1 MTEKQKLELIKEKYP
16 NYKDVFSQSEL
27 DGLLIE
33 LDDPEKLTLFRER
46 GVTEILGGAAL
57 GGLGAGAAK
66 GAQLIKE
73 KGPKIAKAT
82 AEYAK
87 AKLARPAKTDTVLT
101 TTQKAKKIAKKT
113 GKYAVL
119 GAGAAWIMNTFG
131 GDDEAEQEAISNQ
144 QTQQS
149 LQTLG
154 DVLTTAQQAG
164 VDPNLVL
171 EMPMVQKMIKNPGL
185 DVNAAFNNSGVLGA
199 GVYVGGEKPQVRRRK
214 LTTYEEEGTIP
225 LSDWKRQFPIGNP
238 TELAKWKKTLVDA
251 GVVGADAGVK
261 DLQTQW
267 ETWGQLSLESNRA
280 GQKLTPYQLLDI
292 QRGLWGGG
300 GGGPSYQVQ
309 LMKEENSKAL
319 FKQGI
324 EALTGRI
331 VDDAQ
336 AEEFAKLVKKK
347 QLKTPTKTETKTVG
361 GKRVSVTTPGFGE
374 AEAAALIKERAQED
388 PMFAEFQTANVFGS
402 ALEKALGVRG

>member
-57 GGLGAGAAK
+57 GGLGAGAVK
-66 GAQLIKE
+66 GAQAV
-73 KGPKIAKAT
+73 KGLAKAVT
-82 AEYAK
+82 SRK
-87 AKLARPAKTDTVLT
+87 AKTDVTETVLT
-101 TTQKAKKIAKKT
+101 KGQKAKKIAKKT
-113 GKYAVL
+113 GKYGVI
-119 GAGAAWIMNTFG
+119 GAGAATILNMFG

-144 QTQQS
+144 QAQQAI
-149 LQTLG
+149 QTLG
-154 DVLTTAQQAG
+154 DVLTTAEQAG
-164 VDPNLVL
+164 VDPNAVL
-171 EMPMVQKMIKNPGL
+171 EMPMVQQLLKNSKIN
-185 DVNAAFNNSGVLGA
+185 VNAAFNNSGVLGA
-199 GVYVGGEKPQVRRRK
+199 GVYVGNEKPQVRRRK

>member
-57 GGLGAGAAK
+57 GGLGAGAVK
-66 GAQLIKE
+66 GAQAV
-73 KGPKIAKAT
+73 KGLAKAVT
-82 AEYAK
+82 SRK
-87 AKLARPAKTDTVLT
+87 AKTDVTETVLT
-101 TTQKAKKIAKKT
+101 KGQKAKKIAKKT
-113 GKYAVL
+113 GKYGVI
-119 GAGAAWIMNTFG
+119 GAGAATILNMFG
-131 GDDEAEQEAISNQ
+131 GDDEAEQEAINNQ
-144 QTQQS
+144 QTQQT

-154 DVLTTAQQAG
+154 DVITIASQAG
-164 VDPNLVL
+164 VDPNAVL
-171 EMPMVQKMIKNPGL
+171 EMPMVQQVIKNPGL
-185 DVNAAFNNSGVLGA
+185 DINAAFNDSGILGA
-199 GVYVGGEKPQVRRRK
+199 GVYVGGETQVRRRK
-214 LTTYEEEGTIP
+214 PTAREQGTIP
-225 LSDWKRQFPIGNP
+225 LSDWKKQFPIGNP
-238 TELAKWKKTLVDA
+238 AELTKWKKTLVDA

>member
-1 MTEKQKLELIKEKYP
+1 MTEKEKLELIKEKYP

-27 DGLLIE
+27 DSLVRE

-46 GVTEILGGAAL
+46 GVTQILGGAAL
-57 GGLGAGAAK
+57 GGLGAGAVK
-66 GAQLIKE
+66 GAQAV
-73 KGPKIAKAT
+73 KGLAKAVASRKTKT
-82 AEYAK
+82 AAAEGAETVVKKSSKTKK
-87 AKLARPAKTDTVLT
+87 AVKFGV
-101 TTQKAKKIAKKT
+101 
-113 GKYAVL
+113 
-119 GAGAAWIMNTFG
+119 AGAAVATGLNVIESLFG
-131 GDDEAEQEAISNQ
+131 NDEEQIAAQEESLQQ
-144 QTQQS
+144 QTDINTQMQFAQMQASGIDTEALLNTPAGQQ
-149 LQTLG
+149 LL
-154 DVLTTAQQAG
+154 
-164 VDPNLVL
+164 
-171 EMPMVQKMIKNPGL
+171 KNP
-185 DVNAAFNNSGVLGA
+185 NFNSKAIFGVGTTPVLGMS
-199 GVYVGGEKPQVRRRK
+199 GVYVGGETQVRRRK
-214 LTTYEEEGTIP
+214 PTPGESGMLSLTE
-225 LSDWKRQFPIGNP
+225 WKNQFPIANP
-238 TELAKWKKTLVDA
+238 TELNKWKKTLVDA
-251 GVVGADAGVK
+251 GVVGADAGLPELK
-261 DLQTQW
+261 KQW
-267 ETWGQLSLESNRA
+267 ENWGQESMNFSRL

-300 GGGPSYQVQ
+300 TGGPSYQVQ

-336 AEEFAKLVKKK
+336 AEEFAKLVTKK

-374 AEAAALIKERAQED
+374 SEAAALVKKRAQED

>member
-27 DGLLIE
+27 DNLVRE

-46 GVTEILGGAAL
+46 GVTQILGGAAL
-57 GGLGAGAAK
+57 GGLGAGAVK
-66 GAQLIKE
+66 GAQAV
-73 KGPKIAKAT
+73 KGLAKAV
-82 AEYAK
+82 ASRK
-87 AKLARPAKTDTVLT
+87 AKTAAAEGAETVVKKSSKTK
-101 TTQKAKKIAKKT
+101 KAVKFGI
-113 GKYAVL
+113 
-119 GAGAAWIMNTFG
+119 AGAAVATGLNVIESLFG
-131 GDDEAEQEAISNQ
+131 GDEEQVAAQEKALEEQTTMNTQLQFAQMQASGIDTQALLSTPAGQQILKNPNFNASAILGPGAISN
-144 QTQQS
+144 
-149 LQTLG
+149 LG
-154 DVLTTAQQAG
+154 
-164 VDPNLVL
+164 
-171 EMPMVQKMIKNPGL
+171 M
-185 DVNAAFNNSGVLGA
+185 A
-199 GVYVGGEKPQVRRRK
+199 GVYVGGETQVRRRK
-214 LTTYEEEGTIP
+214 PTLAEQGSISLTE
-225 LSDWKRQFPIGNP
+225 WKQQFPIANP
-238 TELAKWKKTLVDA
+238 TELNKWKNTLINA
-251 GVVGADAGVK
+251 GVVTADAGLTELK
-261 DLQTQW
+261 KQW
-267 ETWGQLSLESNRA
+267 EAWGEESMNFSRL

-324 EALTGRI
+324 EALTGKI

-336 AEEFAKLVKKK
+336 AEEFAKLVTKK

-361 GKRVSVTTPGFGE
+361 GKRVTVTTPGFGE
-374 AEAAALIKERAQED
+374 SEAAALIKERAQKD

>member
-1 MTEKQKLELIKEKYP
+1 MTEKEKLELIKEKYP

-27 DGLLIE
+27 DSLVRE

-46 GVTEILGGAAL
+46 GVTQILGGAAL
-57 GGLGAGAAK
+57 GGLGAGAVK
-66 GAQLIKE
+66 GAQAV
-73 KGPKIAKAT
+73 KGLVKAVASRKTKT
-82 AEYAK
+82 AAAEGAETVVKKSSKTKK
-87 AKLARPAKTDTVLT
+87 AVKFGV
-101 TTQKAKKIAKKT
+101 
-113 GKYAVL
+113 
-119 GAGAAWIMNTFG
+119 AGAAVATGLNVIESLFG
-131 GDDEAEQEAISNQ
+131 NDEEQIAAQEESLQQ
-144 QTQQS
+144 QTDINTQMQFAQMQASGIDTEALLNTPAGQQ
-149 LQTLG
+149 LL
-154 DVLTTAQQAG
+154 
-164 VDPNLVL
+164 
-171 EMPMVQKMIKNPGL
+171 KNP
-185 DVNAAFNNSGVLGA
+185 NFNSKAIFGVGTTPVLGMS
-199 GVYVGGEKPQVRRRK
+199 GVYVGGETQVRRRK
-214 LTTYEEEGTIP
+214 PTPGEAGMLSLTE
-225 LSDWKRQFPIGNP
+225 WKSQFPIANP
-238 TELAKWKKTLVDA
+238 TELNKWKKTLVDA
-251 GVVGADAGVK
+251 GVVGADAGLPELK
-261 DLQTQW
+261 KQW
-267 ETWGQLSLESNRA
+267 ENWGQESMNFSRL

-300 GGGPSYQVQ
+300 TGGPSYQVQ

-336 AEEFAKLVKKK
+336 AEEFAKLVTKK

-374 AEAAALIKERAQED
+374 SEAAALVKKRAQED

>member
-46 GVTEILGGAAL
+46 GVTQILGGAAL
-57 GGLGAGAAK
+57 GGLGAGAVK
-66 GAQLIKE
+66 GAQAV
-73 KGPKIAKAT
+73 KGLAKAVASRKSKT
-82 AEYAK
+82 AAAEGAEIVVK
-87 AKLARPAKTDTVLT
+87 KSS
-101 TTQKAKKIAKKT
+101 KAKK
-113 GKYAVL
+113 AVKF
-119 GAGAAWIMNTFG
+119 GVAGAAVATGLNIIDSLFGADEEQVAAQEKALEEQTNINTQMQFAQMQASG
-131 GDDEAEQEAISNQ
+131 IDTEALLNTPAGQQLLKNPNFNAGAI
-144 QTQQS
+144 
-149 LQTLG
+149 LG
-154 DVLTTAQQAG
+154 TG
-164 VDPNLVL
+164 VMPNLG
-171 EMPMVQKMIKNPGL
+171 MT
-185 DVNAAFNNSGVLGA
+185 
-199 GVYVGGEKPQVRRRK
+199 GVYVGGETQVRRRK
-214 LTTYEEEGTIP
+214 PTLAEQGSISLTE
-225 LSDWKRQFPIGNP
+225 WKQQFPIANP
-238 TELAKWKKTLVDA
+238 TELNKWKKTLVDA
-251 GVVGADAGVK
+251 GVVSASAGLPE
-261 DLQTQW
+261 LQKQW
-267 ETWGQLSLESNRA
+267 EAWGQESMNASRL
-280 GQKLTPYQLLDI
+280 GQKLSPYDLLNI

-300 GGGPSYQVQ
+300 TGGPSYQVQ

>member
-57 GGLGAGAAK
+57 GGLGAGAVK
-66 GAQLIKE
+66 GAQAV
-73 KGPKIAKAT
+73 KGLAKAVT
-82 AEYAK
+82 SRK
-87 AKLARPAKTDTVLT
+87 AKTAAAEAIGEAVKKRKIITPKRVIGAAAVATGINIIDSLFGDNDEQAAAEKESLQQQTDINTQMQFAQMQASGIDTEALLNTPAGQQLLKNPNFNS
-101 TTQKAKKIAKKT
+101 KAI
-113 GKYAVL
+113 L
-119 GAGAAWIMNTFG
+119 GAGVT
-131 GDDEAEQEAISNQ
+131 
-144 QTQQS
+144 
-149 LQTLG
+149 
-154 DVLTTAQQAG
+154 
-164 VDPNLVL
+164 P
-171 EMPMVQKMIKNPGL
+171 
-185 DVNAAFNNSGVLGA
+185 VLGMS
-199 GVYVGGEKPQVRRRK
+199 GVYVGGETQVRRRK
-214 LTTYEEEGTIP
+214 PTPREAGMLTLTE
-225 LSDWKRQFPIGNP
+225 WKSQFPIANP
-238 TELAKWKKTLVDA
+238 TELNKWKKTLVDA
-251 GVVGADAGVK
+251 GVVGADAGLPELK
-261 DLQTQW
+261 KQW
-267 ETWGQLSLESNRA
+267 ENWGQESMNFSRL

-300 GGGPSYQVQ
+300 TGGPTYQVQ

-336 AEEFAKLVKKK
+336 AEEFAKLVTKK

-374 AEAAALIKERAQED
+374 AEAAALVKKRAQED

>member
-57 GGLGAGAAK
+57 GGLGAGAVK
-66 GAQLIKE
+66 GAQAV
-73 KGPKIAKAT
+73 KGLAKAVT
-82 AEYAK
+82 SRK
-87 AKLARPAKTDTVLT
+87 AKTDVTETVLT
-101 TTQKAKKIAKKT
+101 KGQKAKKIAKKT
-113 GKYAVL
+113 GKYGVI
-119 GAGAAWIMNTFG
+119 GAGAATILNMFG

-144 QTQQS
+144 QAQQAI
-149 LQTLG
+149 QTLG
-154 DVLTTAQQAG
+154 DVLTTAEQAG
-164 VDPNLVL
+164 VDPNAVL
-171 EMPMVQKMIKNPGL
+171 EMPMVQQLLKNSKIN
-185 DVNAAFNNSGVLGA
+185 VNAAFNNSGVLGA
-199 GVYVGGEKPQVRRRK
+199 GVYVGNEKPQVRRRK

-267 ETWGQLSLESNRA
+267 ETWGELSLESNRV